1 MVSLCGT
8 DKNMSVGVKFMTGLM
23 RLLALQPLK
32 VHYFWGRFVAWLASG
47 PMHYRRDV
55 VMVNLARSF
64 PQKKY
69 SELKDI
75 AKGFYQHFGRLFAE
89 TFWFAGAHDTKRLRN
104 SHICETVN
112 AELLDRLYETRPGVV
127 VLNSHLGNWELT
139 GGIMNYIPVTE
150 KVHFGEKSVTVV
162 YKELK
167 SSFWDKVLGAN
178 RCAAISPENYGTTYV
193 ESKNIMRF
201 VVKHRAEKRLYVFPT
216 DQCPYVYAAAHTVD
230 NFMHQ
235 PTRTMTGGASIACKL
250 KFAVV
255 YMAFREKEDFGYNM
269 TFKEICEDASQFT
282 PEEIMNRFYRLL
294 EEDINDQPT
303 NYLWTHKRW
312 KR

>member
-1 MVSLCGT
+1 
-8 DKNMSVGVKFMTGLM
+8 MTGLM

-89 TFWFAGAHDTKRLRN
+89 TFWFAGAHDTKRLRD

-139 GGIMNYIPVTE
+139 GGILNYVYAPD
-150 KVHFGEKSVTVV
+150 KVDFGEKNTTVV
-162 YKELK
+162 YKEL
-167 SSFWDKVLGAN
+167 SNSFWDKVFGDN
-178 RCAAISPENYGTTYV
+178 RCAPIAKENKETCYV
-193 ESKNIMRF
+193 ESRKILRF
-201 VVKHRAEKRLYVFPT
+201 VIAHRNEKRLYVFPT
-216 DQCPYVYAAAHTVD
+216 DQ
-230 NFMHQ
+230 
-235 PTRTMTGGASIACKL
+235 
-250 KFAVV
+250 
-255 YMAFREKEDFGYNM
+255 
-269 TFKEICEDASQFT
+269 
-282 PEEIMNRFYRLL
+282 
-294 EEDINDQPT
+294 
-303 NYLWTHKRW
+303 
-312 KR
+312 